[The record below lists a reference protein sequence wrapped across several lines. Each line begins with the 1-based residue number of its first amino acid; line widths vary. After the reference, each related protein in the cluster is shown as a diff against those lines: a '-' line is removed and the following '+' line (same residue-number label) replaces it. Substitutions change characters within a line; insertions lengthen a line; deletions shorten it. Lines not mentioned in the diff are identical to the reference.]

1 MAEHSIENSKQM
13 VKLAV
18 EAIENTKGQDIEIID
33 ISEVSSLGDYFI
45 VASGTNRS
53 QIQAMA
59 DKVEES
65 LGRAGYEKKDIEGYE
80 SAFWI
85 LQDFGDVIV
94 HIFDQE
100 NRLFYD
106 LERIWRDGKHVTKE
120 DLD

>member
-1 MAEHSIENSKQM
+1 MSERTIEDSKKM

-18 EAIENTKGQDIEIID
+18 EALENTKAEDIEILD

-59 DKVEES
+59 DKVEEA
-65 LGRAGYEKKDIEGYE
+65 LYKEGYKKKDVEGYD

-85 LQDFGDVIV
+85 LQDFEDIVV
-94 HIFDQE
+94 HIFDKE
-100 NRLFYD
+100 NRVFYD
-106 LERIWRDGKHVTKE
+106 LERIWRDGRKVSKDE
-120 DLD
+120 I